1 MHCDKKIV
9 FKNNRE
15 NSLGSNLE
23 LTNCEC
29 FINYS
34 LSTLTLPLK

>member
-1 MHCDKKIV
+1 MHCDKKKLCS
-9 FKNNRE
+9 KNNGE

-34 LSTLTLPLK
+34 KSPH